1 MVTFY
6 INNIPMYTG
15 TVNKLPNFNGYAV
28 ATERSDSGVYIDNL
42 KYVSLDSV
50 YGETEYLYGDAD
62 NNGILTANDAA
73 VVLQK
78 TLDGD
83 YITELE
89 NVCDDYLKYL
99 DVDCSGIL
107 TANDAAIILQKTLS
121 GDYLM
126 PVETSTQQTTET
138 TTEST
143 TISTTISTT
152 ETTTETTT
160 SANIKDYV
168 VSGGAITFD
177 TDTRSIIGYTGK
189 PTYVVIPEEID
200 GVPVENIDDS
210 VFESCSSLTSITLP
224 GTIKKLGYRVFTSC
238 RKLENVVIQ
247 NGTEEIDA
255 TSFRNCTS
263 LKRIEIPDSVTTINV
278 TVWYSDVTIVC
289 HAGSYAESYANSK
302 GLKTEIIE

>member
-1 MVTFY
+1 
-6 INNIPMYTG
+6 
-15 TVNKLPNFNGYAV
+15 LPDFNGYAV
-28 ATERSDSGVYIDNL
+28 ATERSDSGVYVDNL
-42 KYVSLDSV
+42 KYVSLDDG

-78 TLDGD
+78 SLDGS
-83 YITELE
+83 YIPDLE
-89 NVCDDYLKYL
+89 NVCDDYMKYL
-99 DVDCSGIL
+99 DVDCDGIL
-107 TANDAAIILQKTLS
+107 TANDASVILQKTLDGS
-121 GDYLM
+121 YIM
-126 PVETSTQQTTET
+126 PIETTTELTTET
-138 TTEST
+138 TTE
-143 TISTTISTT
+143 STTISTT

-177 TDTRSIIGYTGK
+177 TDTGSVIGYTGN
-189 PTYVVIPEEID
+189 PTYVIIPEEID
-200 GVPVENIDDS
+200 SVPIENIADS
-210 VFESCSSLTSITLP
+210 AFESCSSLKSITLP